1 MPDLISPGSDRDLAP
16 ISAQVKLKMINF
28 GFVSPLAPGTSTD
41 HTRPWKGTAACEED
55 GYMTGIK
62 NLLRV
67 MRSTTELIEKNPAR
81 CGSASKAT
89 RKHAEGALS
98 VGFGSSPMP
107 QSQTSTA
114 KNTNPSA
121 AAAASDNPYFGVET
135 LLKSVESGAI
145 APIKGTWL
153 IGLHKRG
160 GRLARRQDLPPEAF
174 WTADELRRVA
184 LALGD
189 DFGLLFV
196 SLSYKW
202 LTKVRKG
209 RDPDHPDPNGYHL
222 GIVASVVELYL
233 GLTGIGSNLADAFEE
248 RELGPPELAMFWDF
262 SSLHQEPRTDAE
274 TTLFGQGM
282 DLSTVWYG
290 HSRTVVWM
298 QTEVPEG
305 FEGIPYA
312 TSGWC
317 FMEAQVSAAVKP
329 GFLRLDLARRT
340 KKAMDY
346 KYGPSDSDPEACLAN
361 VCAQHRPPPPTPER
375 VRHLLQTVQRFTNP
389 ADWEKVSEL
398 YGAFFESITQVIA
411 LNFRGLNWGPA
422 DGVELGKVLP
432 RFLALQTLDLGR
444 NDLGPT
450 GGTAI
455 AEYLKS
461 GVGSL
466 TSVALLGNGFVD
478 ATVVMLLELKK
489 QKPTLTTLCGLKAD
503 QTEASFREWNLTL
516 QDAKL
521 LAPEIAAHRSL
532 THLDLAW
539 NKRLGEEG
547 IQAICE
553 ALKGNPTLKELQ
565 LYECGFEPAA
575 GKHLPGMLRA
585 KRSPSNRFTMNLH
598 WDSKNMASS
607 AEAARIVDLYRSG

>member
-81 CGSASKAT
+81 CGSASKAS

-361 VCAQHRPPPPTPER
+361 VCAQHRPPPPSPER

-461 GVGSL
+461 GVGFL

>member
-290 HSRTVVWM
+290 HSVVWM

-361 VCAQHRPPPPTPER
+361 VCAQHRPPPPSPER

-422 DGVELGKVLP
+422 DGVELGKSCLASWRCKRSISDAMTLDPRAVQRLP
-432 RFLALQTLDLGR
+432 STSSRALAL
-444 NDLGPT
+444 
-450 GGTAI
+450 
-455 AEYLKS
+455 
-461 GVGSL
+461 
-466 TSVALLGNGFVD
+466 
-478 ATVVMLLELKK
+478 
-489 QKPTLTTLCGLKAD
+489 
-503 QTEASFREWNLTL
+503 
-516 QDAKL
+516 
-521 LAPEIAAHRSL
+521 
-532 THLDLAW
+532 
-539 NKRLGEEG
+539 
-547 IQAICE
+547 
-553 ALKGNPTLKELQ
+553 
-565 LYECGFEPAA
+565 
-575 GKHLPGMLRA
+575 
-585 KRSPSNRFTMNLH
+585 
-598 WDSKNMASS
+598 
-607 AEAARIVDLYRSG
+607 